1 MIDPAL
7 ILAQLAQG
15 ERLATEIQ
23 VAPALAQAAEH
34 DVTVKQLNEEQK
46 QVQITDKA
54 DEAGALRRRAESA
67 ADRRQRRREQRRQ
80 RRQVHLQA
88 QAETLLPGAGPP
100 DAETGEV
107 AGGLVDTSV

>member
-15 ERLATEIQ
+15 ERLAHEIQ
-23 VAPALAQAAEH
+23 IAPALAQAAEH
-34 DVTVKQLNEEQK
+34 DVTAKRLQEEQR

-54 DEAGALRRRAESA
+54 DEAGALRRGAESVT
-67 ADRRQRRREQRRQ
+67 DRRRRRREQRRQ
-80 RRQVHLQA
+80 RRQAYLQA
-88 QAETLLPGAGPP
+88 QSETLLPGAGPP